1 MKNIRGG
8 EGLAGPAPL
17 QKPRPLQ
24 SKIKINGV
32 KTGAFCNKKK
42 NRKFSPPPALS
53 IVKTKKR
60 EKEDEFDS

>member
-32 KTGAFCNKKK
+32 KTGLFAKKK